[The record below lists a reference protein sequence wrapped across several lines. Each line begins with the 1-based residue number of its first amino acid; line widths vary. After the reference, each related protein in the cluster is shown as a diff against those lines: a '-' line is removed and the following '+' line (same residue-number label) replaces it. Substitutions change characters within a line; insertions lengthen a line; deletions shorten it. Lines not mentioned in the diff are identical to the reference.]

1 MATTVDLVYAERL
14 CVLCEAL
21 TGKALVHAPR
31 VFTAGSLRCVHEN
44 CPNPHHR
51 TAATQE

>member
-21 TGKALVHAPR
+21 TGKALASMFRDLV
-31 VFTAGSLRCVHEN
+31 G
-44 CPNPHHR
+44 
-51 TAATQE
+51 